1 MTIESMKRQPVL
13 MPEMAALVFVGFLW
27 GVQFGF
33 NKILL
38 ETIPPFTGVAL
49 RLLIAAAFLWAVV
62 AIRRDPIPRGTRVW
76 RDFSIQA
83 ILTAAGPGLMV
94 VWSQQYID
102 SALAAIL
109 NSTTPIFAALITIF
123 VTRHETVGVRKL
135 IGIVVGLGGVIAVIG
150 VDALH
155 GLDRGLIGQIV
166 VLISALGYGIAAIFG
181 RRFSTMSPV
190 AAAAGTTT
198 CAAMFMTI
206 CAFTIES
213 PLTLE
218 PSARSLAAAVATAI
232 LCNSV
237 AVILYYRLIR
247 TLGPMS
253 ASSLGYLKAAFGVV
267 VGCMVLGEPFTMA
280 IAIGLVAVAI
290 GVAAIADQSKSP
302 RKIQAVAKVEA
313 PA

>member
-1 MTIESMKRQPVL
+1 MQRHRVL
-13 MPEMAALVFVGFLW
+13 TLELAALLFVGFLW
-27 GVQFGF
+27 GAQFGF

-49 RLLIAAAFLWAVV
+49 RLIIAAAFLWAVV
-62 AIRRDPIPRGTRVW
+62 AIRRDPIPRGPRMW

-83 ILTAAGPGLMV
+83 ILTAAGPGLMI

-123 VTRHETVGVRKL
+123 VTRHESVGVRKL
-135 IGIVVGLGGVIAVIG
+135 IGIAVGLGGVITVIG

-198 CAAMFMTI
+198 CAAIFMTI
-206 CAFTIES
+206 CAFTIKS

-232 LCNSV
+232 LCNSI
-237 AVILYYRLIR
+237 AVVLYYRLIR

-253 ASSLGYLKAAFGVV
+253 ASSLGYLKAAFGVLI
-267 VGCMVLGEPFTMA
+267 GCTVLGEPLTMS
-280 IAIGLVAVAI
+280 IVVGLAAVAV
-290 GVAAIADQSKSP
+290 GVLAIADQSGSS
-302 RKIQAVAKVEA
+302 RKVKAKV
-313 PA
+313 PATA

>member
-1 MTIESMKRQPVL
+1 MQRHRVL
-13 MPEMAALVFVGFLW
+13 TLELAALLFVGFLW
-27 GVQFGF
+27 GAQFGF

-49 RLLIAAAFLWAVV
+49 RLIIAAAFLWAVV
-62 AIRRDPIPRGTRVW
+62 AIRRDPIPRGPRMW

-83 ILTAAGPGLMV
+83 ILTAAGPGLMI

-135 IGIVVGLGGVIAVIG
+135 IGIAVGLGGVITVIG

-198 CAAMFMTI
+198 CAAIFMTI
-206 CAFTIES
+206 CAFTIKS

-232 LCNSV
+232 LCNSI
-237 AVILYYRLIR
+237 AVVLYYRLIR

-253 ASSLGYLKAAFGVV
+253 ASSLGYLKAAFGVLI
-267 VGCMVLGEPFTMA
+267 GCTVLGEPLTMS
-280 IAIGLVAVAI
+280 IVVGLAAVAV
-290 GVAAIADQSKSP
+290 GVLAIADQSGSS
-302 RKIQAVAKVEA
+302 RKVKAKVQA
-313 PA
+313 TA

>member
-1 MTIESMKRQPVL
+1 MQRHRVL
-13 MPEMAALVFVGFLW
+13 TLELAALLFVGFLW
-27 GVQFGF
+27 GAQFGF

-49 RLLIAAAFLWAVV
+49 RLIIAAAFLWAVV
-62 AIRRDPIPRGTRVW
+62 AIRRDPIPRGPRMW

-135 IGIVVGLGGVIAVIG
+135 IGIAVGLGGVITVIG

-198 CAAMFMTI
+198 CAAIFMTI

-232 LCNSV
+232 LCNSI
-237 AVILYYRLIR
+237 AVVLYYRLIR

-253 ASSLGYLKAAFGVV
+253 ASSLGYLKAAFGVLI
-267 VGCMVLGEPFTMA
+267 GCTVLGEPLTMS
-280 IAIGLVAVAI
+280 IVVGLAAVAV
-290 GVAAIADQSKSP
+290 GVLAIADKSGSS
-302 RKIQAVAKVEA
+302 RKVKAKV
-313 PA
+313 PATA

>member
-1 MTIESMKRQPVL
+1 MSIDGVKRHPVL
-13 MPEMAALVFVGFLW
+13 ALEMAALLFVGFLW

-49 RLLIAAAFLWAVV
+49 RLTVAAVFLWAVV
-62 AIRRDPIPRGTRVW
+62 AIRRDPIPRGRHVW

-109 NSTTPIFAALITIF
+109 NSTTPIFATLITLF
-123 VTRHETVGVRKL
+123 VTRHETVGVRKIL
-135 IGIVVGLGGVIAVIG
+135 GIAVGLGGVIAVVG

-166 VLISALGYGIAAIFG
+166 VLVSALGYGIAAIFG
-181 RRFSTMSPV
+181 RRFSAMSPV
-190 AAAAGTTT
+190 AAAAGTST
-198 CAAMFMTI
+198 CAAVMMTV
-206 CAFTIES
+206 CAFVLES

-232 LCNSV
+232 LCNSI
-237 AVILYYRLIR
+237 AVVLYYRLIR
-247 TLGPMS
+247 TLGPIS
-253 ASSLGYLKAAFGVV
+253 ASSLGYLKAAFGVLI
-267 VGCMVLGEPFTMA
+267 GCTVLGEPLTMS
-280 IAIGLVAVAI
+280 IVVGLVAVAV
-290 GVAAIADQSKSP
+290 GVLAIADQSGSS
-302 RKIQAVAKVEA
+302 RTAKDKV
-313 PA
+313 PATA

>member
-1 MTIESMKRQPVL
+1 MQRHRVL
-13 MPEMAALVFVGFLW
+13 TLELAALLFVGFLW
-27 GVQFGF
+27 GAQFGF

-49 RLLIAAAFLWAVV
+49 RLIIAAAFLWAVV
-62 AIRRDPIPRGTRVW
+62 AIRRDPIPRGPRMW

-83 ILTAAGPGLMV
+83 ILTAAGPGLMI

-135 IGIVVGLGGVIAVIG
+135 IGIAVGLGGVITVIG

-198 CAAMFMTI
+198 CAAIFMTI
-206 CAFTIES
+206 CAFTIKS

-232 LCNSV
+232 LCNSI
-237 AVILYYRLIR
+237 AVVLYYRLIR

-253 ASSLGYLKAAFGVV
+253 ASSLGYLKAAFGVLI
-267 VGCMVLGEPFTMA
+267 GCTVLGEPLTMS
-280 IAIGLVAVAI
+280 IVVGLAAVAV
-290 GVAAIADQSKSP
+290 GVLAIADQSGSS
-302 RKIQAVAKVEA
+302 RKVKAKV
-313 PA
+313 PATA

>member
-1 MTIESMKRQPVL
+1 MQRHRVL
-13 MPEMAALVFVGFLW
+13 TLELAALLFVGFLW
-27 GVQFGF
+27 GAQFGF

-49 RLLIAAAFLWAVV
+49 RLVIAAAFLWAVV
-62 AIRRDPIPRGTRVW
+62 AIRRDPIPRGPRMW

-123 VTRHETVGVRKL
+123 VTRHESVGVRKL
-135 IGIVVGLGGVIAVIG
+135 IGIAVGLGGVITVIG

-198 CAAMFMTI
+198 CAAIFMTI

-232 LCNSV
+232 LCNSI
-237 AVILYYRLIR
+237 AVVLYYRLIR

-253 ASSLGYLKAAFGVV
+253 ASSLGYLKAAFGVLI
-267 VGCMVLGEPFTMA
+267 GCTVLGEPLTMS
-280 IAIGLVAVAI
+280 IVVGLAAVAV
-290 GVAAIADQSKSP
+290 GVLAIADQSGSS
-302 RKIQAVAKVEA
+302 RKVKAKVQA
-313 PA
+313 TA

>member
-1 MTIESMKRQPVL
+1 MQRHRVL
-13 MPEMAALVFVGFLW
+13 TLELAALLFVGFLW
-27 GVQFGF
+27 GAQFGF

-49 RLLIAAAFLWAVV
+49 RLVIAAAFLWAVV
-62 AIRRDPIPRGTRVW
+62 AIRRDPIPRGPRMW

-83 ILTAAGPGLMV
+83 ILTAAGPGLMI

-135 IGIVVGLGGVIAVIG
+135 IGIAVGLGGVITVIG

-198 CAAMFMTI
+198 CAAIFMTI

-232 LCNSV
+232 LCNSI
-237 AVILYYRLIR
+237 AVVLYYRLIR

-253 ASSLGYLKAAFGVV
+253 ASSLGYLKAAFGVLI
-267 VGCMVLGEPFTMA
+267 GCTVLGEPLTMS
-280 IAIGLVAVAI
+280 IVVGLAAVAV
-290 GVAAIADQSKSP
+290 GVLAIADQSGSS
-302 RKIQAVAKVEA
+302 RKVKAKV
-313 PA
+313 PATA

>member
-1 MTIESMKRQPVL
+1 MQRHRVL
-13 MPEMAALVFVGFLW
+13 TLELAALLFVGFLW
-27 GVQFGF
+27 GAQFGF

-49 RLLIAAAFLWAVV
+49 RLIIAAAFLWAVV
-62 AIRRDPIPRGTRVW
+62 AIRRDPIPRGPRMW

-83 ILTAAGPGLMV
+83 ILTAAGPGLMI

-102 SALAAIL
+102 SALAAIH

-135 IGIVVGLGGVIAVIG
+135 IGIAVGLGGVITVIG

-198 CAAMFMTI
+198 CAAIFMTI

-232 LCNSV
+232 LCNSI
-237 AVILYYRLIR
+237 AVVLYYRLIR

-253 ASSLGYLKAAFGVV
+253 ASSLGYLKAAFGVLI
-267 VGCMVLGEPFTMA
+267 GCTVLGEPLTMS
-280 IAIGLVAVAI
+280 IVVGLAAVAV
-290 GVAAIADQSKSP
+290 GVLAIADQSGSS
-302 RKIQAVAKVEA
+302 RKVKAKV
-313 PA
+313 PATA

>member
-1 MTIESMKRQPVL
+1 MQRHRVL
-13 MPEMAALVFVGFLW
+13 TLELAALLFVGFLW
-27 GVQFGF
+27 GAQFGF

-49 RLLIAAAFLWAVV
+49 RLIIAAAFLWAVV
-62 AIRRDPIPRGTRVW
+62 AIRRDPIPRGPRMW

-83 ILTAAGPGLMV
+83 ILTAAGPGLMI

-135 IGIVVGLGGVIAVIG
+135 IGIAVGLGGVITVIG

-198 CAAMFMTI
+198 CAAIFMTI

-232 LCNSV
+232 LCNSI
-237 AVILYYRLIR
+237 AVVLYYRLIR

-253 ASSLGYLKAAFGVV
+253 ASSLGYLKAAFGVLI
-267 VGCMVLGEPFTMA
+267 GCTVLGEPLTMS
-280 IAIGLVAVAI
+280 IVVGLAAVAV
-290 GVAAIADQSKSP
+290 GVLAIADQSGSS
-302 RKIQAVAKVEA
+302 RKVKAKV
-313 PA
+313 PATA

>member
-1 MTIESMKRQPVL
+1 MQRHRVL
-13 MPEMAALVFVGFLW
+13 TLELAALLFVGFLW
-27 GVQFGF
+27 GAQFGF

-49 RLLIAAAFLWAVV
+49 RLVIAAAFLWAVV
-62 AIRRDPIPRGTRVW
+62 AIRRDPIPRGPRMW

-135 IGIVVGLGGVIAVIG
+135 IGIAVGLGGVITVIG

-198 CAAMFMTI
+198 CAAIFMTI

-232 LCNSV
+232 LCNSI
-237 AVILYYRLIR
+237 AVVLYYRLIR

-253 ASSLGYLKAAFGVV
+253 ASSLGYLKAAFGVLI
-267 VGCMVLGEPFTMA
+267 GCTVLGEPLTMS
-280 IAIGLVAVAI
+280 IVVGLAAVAV
-290 GVAAIADQSKSP
+290 GVLAIADKSGSS
-302 RKIQAVAKVEA
+302 RKVKAKV
-313 PA
+313 PATA

>member
-1 MTIESMKRQPVL
+1 MQRHRVL
-13 MPEMAALVFVGFLW
+13 TLELAALLFVGFLW
-27 GVQFGF
+27 GAQFGF

-49 RLLIAAAFLWAVV
+49 RLIIAAAFLWAVV
-62 AIRRDPIPRGTRVW
+62 AIRRDPIPRGPRMW

-135 IGIVVGLGGVIAVIG
+135 IGIAVGLGGVITVIG

-198 CAAMFMTI
+198 CAAIFMTI
-206 CAFTIES
+206 CAFTIKS

-232 LCNSV
+232 LCNSI
-237 AVILYYRLIR
+237 AVVLYYRLIR

-253 ASSLGYLKAAFGVV
+253 ASSLGYLKAAFGVLI
-267 VGCMVLGEPFTMA
+267 GCTVLGEPLTMS
-280 IAIGLVAVAI
+280 IVVGLAAVAV
-290 GVAAIADQSKSP
+290 GVLAIADQSGSS
-302 RKIQAVAKVEA
+302 RKVKAKV
-313 PA
+313 PATA

>member
-1 MTIESMKRQPVL
+1 M
-13 MPEMAALVFVGFLW
+13 
-27 GVQFGF
+27 
-33 NKILL
+33 
-38 ETIPPFTGVAL
+38 
-49 RLLIAAAFLWAVV
+49 
-62 AIRRDPIPRGTRVW
+62 W

-123 VTRHETVGVRKL
+123 VTRHESVGTRKL
-135 IGIVVGLGGVIAVIG
+135 VGIAVGLGGVIAVVG
-150 VDALH
+150 VDALK
-155 GLDRGLIGQIV
+155 GLDRGLVGQIV

-181 RRFSTMSPV
+181 RRFAVLSPV

-198 CAAMFMTI
+198 SAALFMTM
-206 CAFTIES
+206 CAFAIES

-267 VGCMVLGEPFTMA
+267 IGCMVLGEPFTMA
-280 IAIGLVAVAI
+280 IGIGLVAVAV
-290 GVAAIADQSKSP
+290 GVAAIADQSQSP
-302 RKIQAVAKVEA
+302 RKMPAPVKAEA

>member
-1 MTIESMKRQPVL
+1 MQRHRVL
-13 MPEMAALVFVGFLW
+13 TLELAALLFVGFLW
-27 GVQFGF
+27 GAQFGF

-49 RLLIAAAFLWAVV
+49 RLIIAAAFLWAVV
-62 AIRRDPIPRGTRVW
+62 AIRRDPIPRGPRMR

-83 ILTAAGPGLMV
+83 ILTAAGPGLMI

-135 IGIVVGLGGVIAVIG
+135 IGIAVGLGGVITVIG

-198 CAAMFMTI
+198 CAAIFMTI

-232 LCNSV
+232 LCNSI
-237 AVILYYRLIR
+237 AVVLYYRLIR

-253 ASSLGYLKAAFGVV
+253 ASSLGYLKAAFGVLI
-267 VGCMVLGEPFTMA
+267 GCTVLGEPLTMS
-280 IAIGLVAVAI
+280 IVVGLAAVAV
-290 GVAAIADQSKSP
+290 GVLAIADQSGSS
-302 RKIQAVAKVEA
+302 RKVKAKVQA
-313 PA
+313 TA

>member
-1 MTIESMKRQPVL
+1 MQRHRVL
-13 MPEMAALVFVGFLW
+13 TLELAALLFVGFLW
-27 GVQFGF
+27 GAQFGF

-49 RLLIAAAFLWAVV
+49 RLIIAAAFLWAVV
-62 AIRRDPIPRGTRVW
+62 AIRRDPIPRGPRMW

-135 IGIVVGLGGVIAVIG
+135 IGIAVGLGGVITVIG

-198 CAAMFMTI
+198 CAAIFMTI

-232 LCNSV
+232 LCNSI
-237 AVILYYRLIR
+237 AVVLYYRLIR

-253 ASSLGYLKAAFGVV
+253 ASSLGYLKAAFGVLI
-267 VGCMVLGEPFTMA
+267 GCTVLGEPLTMS
-280 IAIGLVAVAI
+280 IVVGLAAVAV
-290 GVAAIADQSKSP
+290 GVLAIADQSGSS
-302 RKIQAVAKVEA
+302 RKVKAKV
-313 PA
+313 PATA